1 MTENQKMDKF
11 IKETILEVLKDNKKR
26 YKKEVMEDVYDK
38 VESKNLLSRL
48 FAIRFVSIGW
58 LLKELQKEGLIKGVG
73 NFDCKKCGAGLLGNK
88 KLYTI

>member
-1 MTENQKMDKF
+1 MILTVNDINKMRNSAWN
-11 IKETILEVLKDNKKR
+11 IYQR
-26 YKKEVMEDVYDK
+26 YQATMAGQLNDDIEEL
-38 VESKNLLSRL
+38 ESKNLLSKL